1 MVLLLCTVCL
11 CYACV
16 VDMGLRFR
24 TVLCGLCGSSV
35 VGVAGGCELSLGL
48 FRGVVVGWALSFA
61 LLCALVYIDF
71 WYILLSVSMSGE
83 SWYTTKIFKPQSH
96 FSRLGMLTEL
106 SKLFEVLG

>member
-1 MVLLLCTVCL
+1 MYSQHLYCKNPYNNTDATHTVSSAVLSLVLALCMVLLLCTVCL

-35 VGVAGGCELSLGL
+35 VGGLSLSL

-71 WYILLSVSMSGE
+71 WYILLSVSMSG
-83 SWYTTKIFKPQSH
+83 
-96 FSRLGMLTEL
+96 
-106 SKLFEVLG
+106 